1 MRWIPII
8 LMVVIIALF
17 SSQPYKDQNVQPYLK
32 KVVDENQLRESLP
45 DVSFKYTGS
54 VISAKETPYRFV
66 EFFIRK
72 GMHLTLYGLLGL
84 AGLFAFRRV
93 GVSLLLVIIV
103 ASLDE
108 WNQSIHG
115 GRTGT
120 PLDVGVDLIGAVLLF
135 GLYSLIRGRGTHA

>member
-1 MRWIPII
+1 MRWIPV
-8 LMVVIIALF
+8 LLLVAIIALF

-45 DVSFKYTGS
+45 DVSFKYTDA
-54 VISAKETPYRFV
+54 VISAKETPFGFV

-72 GMHLTLYGLLGL
+72 GMHVTLYGLLGL

-93 GVSLLLVIIV
+93 GFSLLFVVVV

-108 WNQSIHG
+108 WNQAMRG

-120 PLDVGVDLIGAVLLF
+120 PLDVGVDILGAVLVI
-135 GLYSLIRGRGTHA
+135 GLYMLIQWRRTHG